1 MRTFMLVLALALT
14 RLAGAQFQWEQLPDF
29 PGTARDDAAAFSI
42 DCDVYVGTGM
52 QVGWSLTNDFWRY
65 DSFNQTWSPSTS
77 VPASPRQYC
86 TAQSIS
92 GQGYLFG
99 GLDASGPLN
108 ELWSFDP
115 GTQSWIQRASLPG
128 AGRYACGSFVSA
140 NDLYICGGIIA
151 GGTAL
156 TELWRYEPSTDSW
169 EQRTSLPGVGRH
181 RMGTAEGGFV
191 AGGAD
196 SSYAALDECWSY
208 NISGDEWAPMPALP
222 EGRFGGSGVS
232 WNGGLFYIAGAVD
245 NSNFRATAFRFTASG
260 WELADAVL
268 PSDRRGGVVAASGCA
283 GGWNFLNYGLGLD
296 GTMAR
301 RNDWYGT
308 TFAFSIGEQS
318 PSSFSVYPNP
328 ANEAIRL
335 PDGMSFNEALIINAQ
350 GQVVDRI
357 RANRGLVLPIHHL
370 SAGAY
375 TLHLRLNKGFS
386 IARFIKLPDAVH

>member
-1 MRTFMLVLALALT
+1 MRTFMLALALALA
-14 RLAGAQFQWEQLPDF
+14 RPAGAQFQWEQLPDF

-65 DSFNQTWSPSTS
+65 DSFNQTWSPSAS

-86 TAQSIS
+86 TAQSIF

-156 TELWRYEPSTDSW
+156 NELWRYDPSTDSW
-169 EQRTSLPGVGRH
+169 EQRSSLPGLGRH

-196 SSYAALDECWSY
+196 SSYTALDECWSY
-208 NISGDEWAPMPALP
+208 NTFGDQWAPLP
-222 EGRFGGSGVS
+222 ELPEARYGGSGAS
-232 WNGGLFYIAGAVD
+232 WLSGIIFVAGAID
-245 NSNFRATAFRFTASG
+245 NTNFRASAFHLAGAG
-260 WELADAVL
+260 WEFAEAVL
-268 PSDRRGGVVAASGCA
+268 PSERRGGVAARSSCN
-283 GGWNFLNYGLGLD
+283 GGWNFLYYGLGLD

-301 RNDWYGT
+301 RNDWFGT
-308 TFAFSIGEQS
+308 SSSSSIDEPASATFNVF
-318 PSSFSVYPNP
+318 PNP
-328 ANEAIRL
+328 ADEAIRL
-335 PDGMSFNEALIINAQ
+335 PDGMSFNEALIVNAQ
-350 GQVVDRI
+350 GLVVDRI
-357 RANRGLVLPIHHL
+357 RANHGLVLPIHHL
-370 SAGAY
+370 AAGAY
-375 TLHLRLNKGFS
+375 SLHLRLNEGFS
-386 IARFIKLPDAVH
+386 IARFIKLP